1 MRKETQRNTNP
12 FSYSDTNKRYHT
24 FDYFVRKTFGEKCAK
39 ISLDA
44 GFTCPNIDGRV
55 STGGCIYC
63 KNGSSSSHGKSLRE
77 QYLAGAEV
85 MKAKWNCRFFIPYLQ
100 AHTNTYAPIEV
111 LKRIYEEVSSFEG
124 AVMLSIATRADC
136 LEDEV
141 VELLGE
147 VSRKIP
153 MTVELGLQS
162 TKDETAASINRG
174 HTYDQFLE
182 GYERLR
188 AHGGDIRIAVH
199 LINGLPGENP
209 GDMVESAKKVGAL
222 RPDMIKFH
230 LLHVLR
236 GTPLAA
242 MYNMGKYVPMTLEEY
257 VSAVCDQL
265 EVIPAET
272 VIGRV
277 TGDGERKDLT
287 APLWSLK
294 KTVVANEIDKELFR
308 RNSFQ
313 GKYLDR

>member
-12 FSYSDTNKRYHT
+12 FPYSDTNKRYHT

-44 GFTCPNIDGRV
+44 GFTCPNIDGRT

-63 KNGSSSSHGKSLRE
+63 KNGSSSFHGKSLRE

-85 MKAKWNCRFFIPYLQ
+85 MKAKWDCRLFIPYLQ

-111 LKRIYEEVSSFEG
+111 LRRIYEEVSSFEG

-153 MTVELGLQS
+153 LTVELGLQS
-162 TKDETAASINRG
+162 AKDETAALINRG
-174 HTYDQFLE
+174 HTYGQFLE

-188 AHGGDIRIAVH
+188 AQGGNIRIAVH
-199 LINGLPGENP
+199 LISGLPGEDL

-222 RPDMIKFH
+222 RPDMIKLH

-236 GTPLAA
+236 GTPLSA

-257 VSAVCDQL
+257 VLAVCDQL

-277 TGDGERKDLT
+277 TGDGVKEDLT

-308 RNSFQ
+308 RDSFQ
-313 GKYLDR
+313 GKYFNR